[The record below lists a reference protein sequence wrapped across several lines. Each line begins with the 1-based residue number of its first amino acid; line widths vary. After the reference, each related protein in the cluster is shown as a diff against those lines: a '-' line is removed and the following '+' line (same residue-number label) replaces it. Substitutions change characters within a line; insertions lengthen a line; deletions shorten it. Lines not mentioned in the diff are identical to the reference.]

1 MLEEQRSILDGDRI
15 TGVARGE
22 RAEAAKSFREL
33 IAILRKWDDE
43 ERMER
48 ARRVVEAASSER

>member
-15 TGVARGE
+15 TGWSPEE